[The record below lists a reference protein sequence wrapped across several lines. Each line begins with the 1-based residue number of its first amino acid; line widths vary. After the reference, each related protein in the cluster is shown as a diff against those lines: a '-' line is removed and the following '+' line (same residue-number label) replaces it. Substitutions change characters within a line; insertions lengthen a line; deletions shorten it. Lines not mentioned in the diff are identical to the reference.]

1 MGYLLNDK
9 QIIDFIIKG
18 YLIVKPTFKPGFHK
32 SVLSNLD
39 ALNITLDNNPGNEI
53 LTKVPELQE
62 LWAHSEVK
70 GIFASLLGNDF
81 AMAAHRHCHLNF
93 PATRSQVWHQDG
105 INFRHNTIRKLLGMY
120 YPQTVTKDMGPTAL
134 VPGTHFR
141 NAPSD
146 RMATYG
152 NFRAQALATVEA
164 GSILIAH
171 YDIWHAATANTSDKN
186 RYMLKFLFERKSVP
200 VSPSWDYKFDD
211 LSVEIKRI
219 TKERLGPFTLGSNSD
234 WYKERRLRIKM
245 LEYMLGLNIKIEPM
259 PPDFNEY
266 ILKT

>member
-1 MGYLLNDK
+1 M
-9 QIIDFIIKG
+9 
-18 YLIVKPTFKPGFHK
+18 
-32 SVLSNLD
+32 
-39 ALNITLDNNPGNEI
+39 
-53 LTKVPELQE
+53 LTNQ
-62 LWAHSEVK
+62 
-70 GIFASLLGNDF
+70 
-81 AMAAHRHCHLNF
+81 
-93 PATRSQVWHQDG
+93 
-105 INFRHNTIRKLLGMY
+105 TIRKLLGMY